1 MTASQ
6 TKKQITATL
15 TAIKKLPKNSN
26 SLADATVDL
35 IKDDLPSVDNIIRRK
50 IGDFQTKVNSKKLQ
64 NTDIFGEVIK
74 TAEQFLGITGSGNID
89 INQKPRAQNRLKKYA
104 TDSAKQTLSKSK
116 QIVMDEIKNNFFG
129 GSGVCGTNVT
139 LPLDTIE
146 LSPKEFDLLNMLVV
160 SPNSGTGAIMYED
173 TVNHGHLKM
182 NRELYTCFD
191 SGVPYVCKNNNGVVL
206 FNIVWN
212 GTTQKYTLTGLQGIL
227 TVQSFLTDYFSAIEY
242 PDLQNIIKQS
252 MLLAIQDDGNVP
264 NIFKNALNY
273 LERLLQKL
281 FAVCSHTNTDNGL
294 NQNPNNQFYEDDID
308 MEWYFNFDD
317 VEGIDVDEESARLRG
332 VMKFVDCNNFEIPV
346 NRNHIEDFVYFSG
359 KGKNYD
365 DNVSETLNK
374 IAAEAY
380 EKSGQT
386 SPFENFQISL
396 FSLYILKIP
405 KALVSAVLSPKIFL
419 PIVILYKEF
428 KPAIDNIYDFMKK
441 LSKLFYNIIKK
452 LFWSFITS
460 FWGFIKKDLLVFIKE
475 AAAEIIKNKLKRL
488 KTILSSLI
496 ALLTKLLSLNLDSC
510 EAIYSTIMA
519 TINAALNTKI
529 KLLIPNLLLGMSDK
543 LPGYSDDKAF
553 MNIIQKLDAVGIQT
567 GPLYGRENKLPSLL
581 KSNLT
586 GYTEIIDRDS
596 YLQGTNKEINIPG
609 VIYIPP
615 GLIGITGKGIM

>member
-317 VEGIDVDEESARLRG
+317 VEGIDL
-332 VMKFVDCNNFEIPV
+332 C
-346 NRNHIEDFVYFSG
+346 
-359 KGKNYD
+359 
-365 DNVSETLNK
+365 L
-374 IAAEAY
+374 
-380 EKSGQT
+380 
-386 SPFENFQISL
+386 
-396 FSLYILKIP
+396 
-405 KALVSAVLSPKIFL
+405 
-419 PIVILYKEF
+419 
-428 KPAIDNIYDFMKK
+428 
-441 LSKLFYNIIKK
+441 
-452 LFWSFITS
+452 
-460 FWGFIKKDLLVFIKE
+460 
-475 AAAEIIKNKLKRL
+475 
-488 KTILSSLI
+488 
-496 ALLTKLLSLNLDSC
+496 
-510 EAIYSTIMA
+510 
-519 TINAALNTKI
+519 
-529 KLLIPNLLLGMSDK
+529 
-543 LPGYSDDKAF
+543 
-553 MNIIQKLDAVGIQT
+553 
-567 GPLYGRENKLPSLL
+567 
-581 KSNLT
+581 
-586 GYTEIIDRDS
+586 
-596 YLQGTNKEINIPG
+596 
-609 VIYIPP
+609 
-615 GLIGITGKGIM
+615 